1 MLHSQTKIA
10 VIGAGPAGL
19 MAAEVLA
26 QSGATVT
33 VYDAMPSAGRKF
45 LMAGRGGLNLTHSE
59 VLPSFLTRY
68 RKAAPQLTAAI
79 EAFPPDRLREWSEAL
94 GQPTFVG
101 SSGRVFPKAMKASPL
116 LRVWLRRLEAQGVV
130 LKSNQRWQ
138 GFDEAPTILA
148 LGGASWPE
156 MGSDGA
162 WVKTF
167 RAAAIK
173 VNDLH
178 PSNGRILIPWTEHF
192 KTRFSGMP
200 IKNLVLHYANQQ
212 AKGEIVITAQ
222 GLEGGAIYQLHRVMR
237 EQPGLALL
245 IDLKP
250 DLNVDAIAMRLALPR
265 GRMSQSN
272 FLRKALG
279 LTPQAIALIHETKAA
294 ISAEGMKS
302 LTLNPQGF
310 AGIERAIS
318 SAGGVALS
326 ELDQNCQLKSRPL
339 TYCVGEM
346 LDFDAPTGGY
356 LLQAAFS
363 TAVAAARDLAKSLAT
378 A

>member
-1 MLHSQTKIA
+1 MKRA
-10 VIGAGPAGL
+10 VTVVGSGPAGL
-19 MAAEVLA
+19 MAADVLSA
-26 QSGATVT
+26 AGIKVT
-33 VYDAMPSAGRKF
+33 IIDHAKSPARKF
-45 LMAGRGGLNLTHSE
+45 LLAGRGGLNLTHSE
-59 VLPSFLTRY
+59 PLEKLMPRYGEAADFL
-68 RKAAPQLTAAI
+68 APMI
-79 EAFPPDRLREWSEAL
+79 KAFPPAAVVKWCEDL
-94 GQPTFVG
+94 GQDTFVG

-116 LRVWLRRLEAQGVV
+116 LRGWLRRLEAQGVE
-130 LKSNQRWQ
+130 LKSGQRWQ
-138 GFDEAPTILA
+138 GFDDTPTILA

-156 MGSDGA
+156 MGSDGT
-162 WVKTF
+162 WVETF
-167 RAAAIK
+167 RAGGIK
-173 VNDLH
+173 VNDLKA
-178 PSNGRILIPWTEHF
+178 SNGRILIPWTEHF
-192 KTRFSGMP
+192 KTRFAGMP

-222 GLEGGAIYQLHRVMR
+222 GLEGGAIYQLHRVLR
-237 EQPGLALL
+237 EQPGFALL

-250 DLNVDAIAMRLALPR
+250 DLNVDAIVKRLAAPR
-265 GRMSQSN
+265 GKASQSN

-279 LTPQAIALIHETKAA
+279 LTPQAIALLYETQTA
-294 ISAEGMKS
+294 ITADSIKS
-302 LTLNPQGF
+302 LSLHPQGF

-318 SAGGVALS
+318 TAGGVALS

-363 TAVAAARDLAKSLAT
+363 TAVAAANNLVKRFAT

>member
-1 MLHSQTKIA
+1 VKSEVT
-10 VIGAGPAGL
+10 VVGSGPAGL
-19 MAAEVLA
+19 MAADVLSA
-26 QSGATVT
+26 AGHKVT
-33 VYDAMPSAGRKF
+33 IIDQAKSPARKF
-45 LMAGRGGLNLTHSE
+45 LLAGRGGLNLTHSE
-59 VLPSFLTRY
+59 PLEKLLPRYGQSANFL
-68 RKAAPQLTAAI
+68 APMI
-79 EAFPPDRLREWSEAL
+79 KAFPPDQVVRWAQVL
-94 GQPTFVG
+94 GQDTFVG

-116 LRVWLRRLEAQGVV
+116 LRAWLRRLEAQGAV

-173 VNDLH
+173 VNDLQ

-363 TAVAAARDLAKSLAT
+363 TAVAAARDLIKSLAT

>member
-1 MLHSQTKIA
+1 MKRA
-10 VIGAGPAGL
+10 VTVVGSGPAGL
-19 MAAEVLA
+19 MAADVLSA
-26 QSGATVT
+26 AGIKVT
-33 VYDAMPSAGRKF
+33 IIDHAKSPARKF
-45 LMAGRGGLNLTHSE
+45 LLAGRGGLNLTHSE
-59 VLPSFLTRY
+59 PLEKLMPRYGEAADFL
-68 RKAAPQLTAAI
+68 APMI
-79 EAFPPDRLREWSEAL
+79 KAFPPAAVVKWCEDL
-94 GQPTFVG
+94 GQDTFVG

-116 LRVWLRRLEAQGVV
+116 LRGWLRRLEAQGVE
-130 LKSNQRWQ
+130 LKSGQRWQ
-138 GFDEAPTILA
+138 GFDDTPTILA

-156 MGSDGA
+156 MGSDGT
-162 WVKTF
+162 WVETF
-167 RAAAIK
+167 RAGGIK
-173 VNDLH
+173 VNDLKA
-178 PSNGRILIPWTEHF
+178 SNGRILIPWTEHF
-192 KTRFSGMP
+192 KTRFAGMP

-237 EQPGLALL
+237 EQPGFALL

-250 DLNVDAIAMRLALPR
+250 DLNVDAIVKRLAAPR
-265 GRMSQSN
+265 GKASQSN

-279 LTPQAIALIHETKAA
+279 LTPQAIALLYETQTA
-294 ISAEGMKS
+294 ITADSIKS
-302 LTLNPQGF
+302 LSLHPQGF

-318 SAGGVALS
+318 TAGGVALS

-363 TAVAAARDLAKSLAT
+363 TAVAAANNLVKRFAT